1 MFSLH
6 PPFFLF
12 IPHEV
17 PLVFQ
22 GFLVL
27 TKHSVTSFQPVRSAI
42 LVLGD
47 FTLFMRDTL
56 LSLRH
61 FWRRRGLFLRQC
73 EQIGVSSLGV
83 TIVAA
88 LFMGGVLGYQLFVS
102 FHYFGAE
109 ALLGGSV
116 GVALFRE
123 LAPVMAAIMVTGQ
136 AGAAMAAEIA
146 SMRITEQIDALEVM
160 AVDPIEYLVLPRVLA
175 GLFMMPFLSIAF
187 TLVASASSAMI
198 ACGVMGLDFSIFWS
212 QYNKVVDAIDIV
224 HCLTKGSV
232 FGLVL
237 TWVGCFCGFRAY
249 GGARAV
255 GFATRSTVV
264 ATCLTILLS
273 DYVLTSLLPF
283 GFSKLKA
290 N

>member
-1 MFSLH
+1 M
-6 PPFFLF
+6 
-12 IPHEV
+12 
-17 PLVFQ
+17 
-22 GFLVL
+22 G
-27 TKHSVTSFQPVRSAI
+27 
-42 LVLGD
+42 
-47 FTLFMRDTL
+47 DTL
-56 LSLRH
+56 VSMRH

-83 TIVAA
+83 TSVAA
-88 LFMGGVLGYQLFVS
+88 LFMGGVLGYQLYVS

-116 GVALFRE
+116 GVSLFRE
-123 LAPVMAAIMVTGQ
+123 LAPVMASIMVTGR

-146 SMRITEQIDALEVM
+146 SMRISEQIDALEVM
-160 AVDPIEYLVLPRVLA
+160 AIDPIEYLVMPRVLA
-175 GLFMMPFLSIAF
+175 GVIMMPLLSIFF
-187 TLVASASSAMI
+187 TVVGSAAAALIS
-198 ACGVMGLDFSIFWS
+198 CGIMGLDFSIFWV
-212 QYNKVVDAIDIV
+212 QYTKVVDAIDII
-224 HCLTKGSV
+224 HCVTKGAT

-283 GFSKLKA
+283 GFSRLKA
-290 N
+290 I